1 METVATT
8 KEGGFEVNKTVV
20 KQLDKVENEDGTLT
34 YTITLNDG
42 LLFSD
47 GTPVTAKN
55 YLYYTMVFSTLVAS
69 EAEGK
74 DRQAG
79 LTIVGFEEFNAYDGT
94 NEGDGVSKTFT
105 GLRLLADNLARDPRA
120 KITLGCLPSLG
131 LSLVPELVTDFYQQ
145 NSNLVMTLT
154 TEHTETLVKKLDL
167 REIDLALTLQPVQQ
181 GEILTTLIAEVPLVY
196 IDRHYRQGAV
206 EIDQID
212 QQRWISPGPHSLS
225 AAIATRRDFS
235 TTRLNVQTYY
245 MATEF
250 VKRGMGCSITDIF
263 SAQHNLAPEMIHPI
277 TPPMAINLCL
287 LRRADVSLSPMAQ
300 KFVDF
305 LCQRLRQQLKEINL
319 RLYPDHKKSIAPL
332 G

>member
-1 METVATT
+1 MKLRHLEIFYAVMTCGSLSRAAESLNISQPAAS
-8 KEGGFEVNKTVV
+8 KALKNAELKLGFKLFQRVRGK
-20 KQLDKVENEDGTLT
+20 
-34 YTITLNDG
+34 
-42 LLFSD
+42 LLPS
-47 GTPVTAKN
+47 
-55 YLYYTMVFSTLVAS
+55 S
-69 EAEGK
+69 EA
-74 DRQAG
+74 
-79 LTIVGFEEFNAYDGT
+79 LTLFEKAQSIYQDLDN
-94 NEGDGVSKTFT
+94 
-105 GLRLLADNLARDPRA
+105 LRLLADNLARDPRA

-167 REIDLALTLQPVQQ
+167 REIDIALTLQPVQQ
-181 GEILTTLIAEVPLVY
+181 GEIITTLIAEVPLVY
-196 IDRHYRQGAV
+196 IDRDYRQGAV
-206 EIDQID
+206 DIKEID

-250 VKRGMGCSITDIF
+250 VKRGIGCSITDIF
-263 SAQHNLAPEMIHPI
+263 SARHNLSPEMIHPI
-277 TPPMAINLCL
+277 TPPMKINLCL
-287 LRRADVSLSPMAQ
+287 LRRADVSLSPITQ

-305 LCQRLRQQLKEINL
+305 LCKQLRQQLKEINL
-319 RLYPDHKKSIAPL
+319 QLYPDHKKSIAPL

>member
-1 METVATT
+1 MKLRHLEIFYAVMTCGSLSRAAESLNISQPAAS
-8 KEGGFEVNKTVV
+8 KALKNAELKLGFKLFQRVRGK
-20 KQLDKVENEDGTLT
+20 
-34 YTITLNDG
+34 
-42 LLFSD
+42 LLPS
-47 GTPVTAKN
+47 
-55 YLYYTMVFSTLVAS
+55 S
-69 EAEGK
+69 EA
-74 DRQAG
+74 
-79 LTIVGFEEFNAYDGT
+79 LTLFEKAQSIYQDLDN
-94 NEGDGVSKTFT
+94 
-105 GLRLLADNLARDPRA
+105 LRLLADNLARDPRA

-181 GEILTTLIAEVPLVY
+181 GEIITTLIAEVPLVY
-196 IDRHYRQGAV
+196 IDRDYRQGAV
-206 EIDQID
+206 DIKEMN

-250 VKRGMGCSITDIF
+250 VKRGIGCSITDIF
-263 SAQHNLAPEMIHPI
+263 SARHNLSPEMIHPI
-277 TPPMAINLCL
+277 TPPMKINLCL
-287 LRRADVSLSPMAQ
+287 LRRADVSLSPITQ

-305 LCQRLRQQLKEINL
+305 LCKQLRQQLKEINL
-319 RLYPDHKKSIAPL
+319 QLYPDHKKSIAPL

>member
-1 METVATT
+1 MKLRHLEIFYAVMTCGSLSRAAESLNISQPAAS
-8 KEGGFEVNKTVV
+8 KALKNAELKLGFKLFQRVRGK
-20 KQLDKVENEDGTLT
+20 
-34 YTITLNDG
+34 
-42 LLFSD
+42 LLPS
-47 GTPVTAKN
+47 
-55 YLYYTMVFSTLVAS
+55 S
-69 EAEGK
+69 EA
-74 DRQAG
+74 
-79 LTIVGFEEFNAYDGT
+79 LTLFEKAQSIYQDLDN
-94 NEGDGVSKTFT
+94 
-105 GLRLLADNLARDPRA
+105 LRLLADNLARDPRA

-181 GEILTTLIAEVPLVY
+181 GEIITTLIAEVPLVY
-196 IDRHYRQGAV
+196 IDRNYRQGAV
-206 EIDQID
+206 DIKEID

-250 VKRGMGCSITDIF
+250 VKRGIGCSITDIF
-263 SAQHNLAPEMIHPI
+263 SARHNLSPEMIHPI
-277 TPPMAINLCL
+277 TPPMKINLCL
-287 LRRADVSLSPMAQ
+287 LRRADVSLSPITQ

-305 LCQRLRQQLKEINL
+305 LSKQLRQQLKEINL
-319 RLYPDHKKSIAPL
+319 QLYPDYKKSIAPL

>member
-1 METVATT
+1 MKLRHLEIFYAVMTCGSLSRAAESLNISQPAAS
-8 KEGGFEVNKTVV
+8 KALKNAELKLGFKLFQRVRGK
-20 KQLDKVENEDGTLT
+20 
-34 YTITLNDG
+34 
-42 LLFSD
+42 LLPS
-47 GTPVTAKN
+47 
-55 YLYYTMVFSTLVAS
+55 S
-69 EAEGK
+69 EA
-74 DRQAG
+74 
-79 LTIVGFEEFNAYDGT
+79 LTLFEKAQSIYQDLDN
-94 NEGDGVSKTFT
+94 
-105 GLRLLADNLARDPRA
+105 LRLLADNLARDPRA

-181 GEILTTLIAEVPLVY
+181 GEIITTLIAEVPLVY
-196 IDRHYRQGAV
+196 IDRDYRQGAV
-206 EIDQID
+206 DIKEID

-250 VKRGMGCSITDIF
+250 VKRGIGCSITDIF
-263 SAQHNLAPEMIHPI
+263 SARHNLSPEMIHPI
-277 TPPMAINLCL
+277 TPPMKINLCL
-287 LRRADVSLSPMAQ
+287 LRRADVSLSPITQ

-305 LCQRLRQQLKEINL
+305 LCRQLRQQLKEINL
-319 RLYPDHKKSIAPL
+319 QLYPDHKKSIAPQ

>member
-1 METVATT
+1 MKLRHLEIFYAVMTCGSLSRAAESLNISQPAAS
-8 KEGGFEVNKTVV
+8 KALKNAELKLGFKLFQRVRGK
-20 KQLDKVENEDGTLT
+20 
-34 YTITLNDG
+34 
-42 LLFSD
+42 LLPS
-47 GTPVTAKN
+47 
-55 YLYYTMVFSTLVAS
+55 S
-69 EAEGK
+69 EA
-74 DRQAG
+74 
-79 LTIVGFEEFNAYDGT
+79 LTLFEKAQSIYQDLDN
-94 NEGDGVSKTFT
+94 
-105 GLRLLADNLARDPRA
+105 LRLLADNLARDPRA

-181 GEILTTLIAEVPLVY
+181 GEIITTLIAEVPLVY
-196 IDRHYRQGAV
+196 IDRDYRQGSV
-206 EIDQID
+206 DIKEID

-250 VKRGMGCSITDIF
+250 VKRGIGCSITDIF
-263 SAQHNLAPEMIHPI
+263 SARHNLSPEMIHPI
-277 TPPMAINLCL
+277 TPPMKINLCL
-287 LRRADVSLSPMAQ
+287 LRRADVSLSPITQ

-305 LCQRLRQQLKEINL
+305 LCKQLRQQLKEINL
-319 RLYPDHKKSIAPL
+319 QLYPDHKKSIAPL

>member
-1 METVATT
+1 MKLRHLEIFYAVMTCGSLSRAAESLNISQPAAS
-8 KEGGFEVNKTVV
+8 KALKNAELKLGFKLFQRVRGK
-20 KQLDKVENEDGTLT
+20 
-34 YTITLNDG
+34 
-42 LLFSD
+42 LLPS
-47 GTPVTAKN
+47 
-55 YLYYTMVFSTLVAS
+55 S
-69 EAEGK
+69 EA
-74 DRQAG
+74 
-79 LTIVGFEEFNAYDGT
+79 LTLFEKAQSIYQDLDN
-94 NEGDGVSKTFT
+94 
-105 GLRLLADNLARDPRA
+105 LRLLADNLARDPRA

-181 GEILTTLIAEVPLVY
+181 GEIITTLIAEVPLVY
-196 IDRHYRQGAV
+196 IDRDYRQGAV
-206 EIDQID
+206 DIKEID

-250 VKRGMGCSITDIF
+250 VKRGIGCSITDIF
-263 SAQHNLAPEMIHPI
+263 SARHNLSPEMIHPI
-277 TPPMAINLCL
+277 KPPMKINLCL
-287 LRRADVSLSPMAQ
+287 LRRADVSLSPITQ

-305 LCQRLRQQLKEINL
+305 LCKQLRQQLKEINL
-319 RLYPDHKKSIAPL
+319 QLYPDHKKSIAPL

>member
-1 METVATT
+1 MKLRHLEIFYAVMTCGSLSRAAESLNISQPAAS
-8 KEGGFEVNKTVV
+8 KALKNAELKLGFKLFQRVRGK
-20 KQLDKVENEDGTLT
+20 
-34 YTITLNDG
+34 
-42 LLFSD
+42 LLPS
-47 GTPVTAKN
+47 
-55 YLYYTMVFSTLVAS
+55 S
-69 EAEGK
+69 EA
-74 DRQAG
+74 
-79 LTIVGFEEFNAYDGT
+79 LTLFEKAQSIYQDLDN
-94 NEGDGVSKTFT
+94 
-105 GLRLLADNLARDPRA
+105 LRLLADNLARDPRA

-181 GEILTTLIAEVPLVY
+181 GEIITTLIAEVPLVY
-196 IDRHYRQGAV
+196 IDRDYRQGAV
-206 EIDQID
+206 DIKEID

-225 AAIATRRDFS
+225 AAIPPRRDFS

-250 VKRGMGCSITDIF
+250 VKRGIGCSITDIF
-263 SAQHNLAPEMIHPI
+263 SARHNLSPEMIHPI
-277 TPPMAINLCL
+277 TPPMKINLCL
-287 LRRADVSLSPMAQ
+287 LRRADVSLSPITQ

-305 LCQRLRQQLKEINL
+305 LCKQLRQQLKEINL
-319 RLYPDHKKSIAPL
+319 QLYPDHKKSIAPL

>member
-1 METVATT
+1 MKLRHLEIFYAVMTCGSLSRAAESLNISQPAAS
-8 KEGGFEVNKTVV
+8 KALKNAELKLGFKLFQRVRGK
-20 KQLDKVENEDGTLT
+20 
-34 YTITLNDG
+34 
-42 LLFSD
+42 LLPS
-47 GTPVTAKN
+47 
-55 YLYYTMVFSTLVAS
+55 S
-69 EAEGK
+69 EA
-74 DRQAG
+74 
-79 LTIVGFEEFNAYDGT
+79 LTLFEKAQSIYQDLDN
-94 NEGDGVSKTFT
+94 
-105 GLRLLADNLARDPRA
+105 LRLLADNLARDPRA

-181 GEILTTLIAEVPLVY
+181 GEIITTLIAEVPLVY
-196 IDRHYRQGAV
+196 IDRDYRQSAV
-206 EIDQID
+206 DIKEID

-250 VKRGMGCSITDIF
+250 VKRGIGCSITDIF
-263 SAQHNLAPEMIHPI
+263 SARHNLSPEMIHPI
-277 TPPMAINLCL
+277 TPPMKINLCL
-287 LRRADVSLSPMAQ
+287 LRRADVSLSPITQ

-305 LCQRLRQQLKEINL
+305 LCKQLRQQLKEINL
-319 RLYPDHKKSIAPL
+319 QLYPDHKKSIAPL

>member
-1 METVATT
+1 MKLRHLEIFYAVMTCGSLSRAAESLNISQPAAS
-8 KEGGFEVNKTVV
+8 KALKNAELKLGFKLFQRVRGK
-20 KQLDKVENEDGTLT
+20 
-34 YTITLNDG
+34 
-42 LLFSD
+42 LLPS
-47 GTPVTAKN
+47 
-55 YLYYTMVFSTLVAS
+55 S
-69 EAEGK
+69 EA
-74 DRQAG
+74 
-79 LTIVGFEEFNAYDGT
+79 LTLFEKAQSIYQDLDN
-94 NEGDGVSKTFT
+94 
-105 GLRLLADNLARDPRA
+105 LRLLADNLARDPRA

-181 GEILTTLIAEVPLVY
+181 GEIITTLIAEVPLVY
-196 IDRHYRQGAV
+196 IDLDYRQGAV
-206 EIDQID
+206 DIKEID

-250 VKRGMGCSITDIF
+250 VKRGIGCSITDIF
-263 SAQHNLAPEMIHPI
+263 SARHNLSPEMIHPI
-277 TPPMAINLCL
+277 TPPMKINLCL
-287 LRRADVSLSPMAQ
+287 LRRADVSLSPITQ

-305 LCQRLRQQLKEINL
+305 LCKQLRQQLKEINL
-319 RLYPDHKKSIAPL
+319 QLYPDHKKSIAPL

>member
-1 METVATT
+1 MKLRHLEIFHAVMTCGSLSRAAEALNISQPAAS
-8 KEGGFEVNKTVV
+8 KALKSAEMKLGF
-20 KQLDKVENEDGTLT
+20 TLFQRVRGKLLPT
-34 YTITLNDG
+34 SEAITL
-42 LLFSD
+42 FEK
-47 GTPVTAKN
+47 A
-55 YLYYTMVFSTLVAS
+55 
-69 EAEGK
+69 
-74 DRQAG
+74 Q
-79 LTIVGFEEFNAYDGT
+79 TIYQDLDN
-94 NEGDGVSKTFT
+94 
-105 GLRLLADNLARDPRA
+105 LRLLADNLARDPRA

-154 TEHTETLVKKLDL
+154 TEHTETLVRKLDL

-206 EIDQID
+206 DISEID

-263 SAQHNLAPEMIHPI
+263 SAQHNLSPEMIHPI
-277 TPPMAINLCL
+277 TPPIAINLCL

>member
-1 METVATT
+1 MKLRHLEIFYAVMTCGSLSRAAESLNISQPAASKVLKNAEL
-8 KEGGFEVNKTVV
+8 KLGFKLFQRVRGK
-20 KQLDKVENEDGTLT
+20 
-34 YTITLNDG
+34 
-42 LLFSD
+42 LLPS
-47 GTPVTAKN
+47 
-55 YLYYTMVFSTLVAS
+55 S
-69 EAEGK
+69 EA
-74 DRQAG
+74 
-79 LTIVGFEEFNAYDGT
+79 LTLFEKAQSIYQDLDN
-94 NEGDGVSKTFT
+94 
-105 GLRLLADNLARDPRA
+105 LRLLADNLARDPRA

-181 GEILTTLIAEVPLVY
+181 GEIITTLIAEVPLVY
-196 IDRHYRQGAV
+196 IDRDYRQGAV
-206 EIDQID
+206 DIKEID

-250 VKRGMGCSITDIF
+250 VKRGIGCSITDIF
-263 SAQHNLAPEMIHPI
+263 SARHNLSPEMIHPI
-277 TPPMAINLCL
+277 TPPMKINLCL
-287 LRRADVSLSPMAQ
+287 LRRADVSLSPITQ
-300 KFVDF
+300 KFVVF
-305 LCQRLRQQLKEINL
+305 LCKQLRQQLKEINL
-319 RLYPDHKKSIAPL
+319 QLYPDHKKSIAPL

>member
-1 METVATT
+1 MKLRHLEIFYAVMTCGSLSRAAESLNISQPAAS
-8 KEGGFEVNKTVV
+8 KALKNAELKLGFKLFQRVRGK
-20 KQLDKVENEDGTLT
+20 
-34 YTITLNDG
+34 
-42 LLFSD
+42 LLP
-47 GTPVTAKN
+47 T
-55 YLYYTMVFSTLVAS
+55 S
-69 EAEGK
+69 EA
-74 DRQAG
+74 
-79 LTIVGFEEFNAYDGT
+79 LTLFEKAQSIYQDLDN
-94 NEGDGVSKTFT
+94 
-105 GLRLLADNLARDPRA
+105 LRLLADNLARDPRA

-181 GEILTTLIAEVPLVY
+181 GEIITTLIAEVPLVY
-196 IDRHYRQGAV
+196 IDRDYRQGAV
-206 EIDQID
+206 DIKEID

-250 VKRGMGCSITDIF
+250 VKRGIGCSITDIF
-263 SAQHNLAPEMIHPI
+263 SARHNLSPDMIHPI
-277 TPPMAINLCL
+277 TPPMKINLCL
-287 LRRADVSLSPMAQ
+287 LRRADVSLSPITQ

-305 LCQRLRQQLKEINL
+305 LCKQLRQQLKEINL
-319 RLYPDHKKSIAPL
+319 QLSPDHKKSIAPL

>member
-1 METVATT
+1 MKLRHLEIFYAVMTCGSLSRAAESLNISQPAAS
-8 KEGGFEVNKTVV
+8 KALKNAELKLGFKLFQRVRGK
-20 KQLDKVENEDGTLT
+20 
-34 YTITLNDG
+34 
-42 LLFSD
+42 LLPS
-47 GTPVTAKN
+47 
-55 YLYYTMVFSTLVAS
+55 S
-69 EAEGK
+69 EA
-74 DRQAG
+74 
-79 LTIVGFEEFNAYDGT
+79 LTLFEKAQSIYQDLDN
-94 NEGDGVSKTFT
+94 
-105 GLRLLADNLARDPRA
+105 LRLLADNLARDPRA

-181 GEILTTLIAEVPLVY
+181 GEIITTLIAEVPLVY
-196 IDRHYRQGAV
+196 IDRDYRQGTV
-206 EIDQID
+206 DIKEID

-250 VKRGMGCSITDIF
+250 VKRGIGCSITDIF
-263 SAQHNLAPEMIHPI
+263 SARHNLSPEMIHPI
-277 TPPMAINLCL
+277 TPPMKINLCL
-287 LRRADVSLSPMAQ
+287 LRRADVSLSPITQ

-305 LCQRLRQQLKEINL
+305 LCKQLRQQLKEINL
-319 RLYPDHKKSIAPL
+319 QLYPDHKKSIAPL

>member
-1 METVATT
+1 MKLRHLEIFYAVMTCGSLSRAAEALNISQPAAS
-8 KEGGFEVNKTVV
+8 KALKSAEMKLGF
-20 KQLDKVENEDGTLT
+20 TLFQRVRGKLLPT
-34 YTITLNDG
+34 SEAITL
-42 LLFSD
+42 
-47 GTPVTAKN
+47 
-55 YLYYTMVFSTLVAS
+55 
-69 EAEGK
+69 
-74 DRQAG
+74 
-79 LTIVGFEEFNAYDGT
+79 FEKAQSIYQDLDN
-94 NEGDGVSKTFT
+94 
-105 GLRLLADNLARDPRA
+105 LRLLADNLARDPRA

-196 IDRHYRQGAV
+196 IDRHYRQGSV

-225 AAIATRRDFS
+225 AAIAT
-235 TTRLNVQTYY
+235 Q
-245 MATEF
+245 F

-277 TPPMAINLCL
+277 TPPMAISLCL